1 MSRVLDSPATEFR
14 RCQHLPATVIHNCIF
29 FSFPGSADHC
39 EAWGEGFLFQRLEER
54 EKLQVCKKAALRGLV
69 YVCDPHETT
78 TFQSEADRQ
87 AESMEPGLSTGVP
100 PWGTSLGLSHGLVP
114 CPGDPCLHG
123 APRLGLQSTRES
135 GRLRLLSSSLESR
148 PDFALCF
155 GEGGNRAAV

>member
-1 MSRVLDSPATEFR
+1 MSVIHMRQPHSRVKRTGRQRAWSQQKKKNR
-14 RCQHLPATVIHNCIF
+14 RT
-29 FSFPGSADHC
+29 
-39 EAWGEGFLFQRLEER
+39 
-54 EKLQVCKKAALRGLV
+54 
-69 YVCDPHETT
+69 
-78 TFQSEADRQ
+78 
-87 AESMEPGLSTGVP
+87 GLSTGVP